1 MMGDT
6 NLFLQDLQGLLVAEI
21 EIMIAD
27 EANRGK
33 KRGWE
38 SVILMLLYGNSIM

>member
-1 MMGDT
+1 MVGDT
-6 NLFLQDLQGLLVAEI
+6 NLFLQNSQCAEI

-27 EANRGK
+27 EASRGK

-38 SVILMLLYGNSIM
+38 SVILMLLYGNLAI